1 MKLISGCGVEVT
13 NHRFDYDSISMK
25 ERVMIIIEMRF
36 MVMTLTF
43 VAGFSTKFIS

>member
-13 NHRFDYDSISMK
+13 NYDSISMK
-25 ERVMIIIEMRF
+25 ERVTIIIEMRF

-43 VAGFSTKFIS
+43 VAGFSTEFIS